1 MKLKDIR
8 QTFVI
13 GGLNIVIRSPQNLPF
28 LNDDRFDPFRGDT
41 TAADICWDYQI
52 ILPADLI
59 LPPLDPESDTLL
71 AQACR
76 IGRES
81 PLLAATQ
88 VKASLEQARE
98 HADQLVVEMHQEAVT
113 ILDFSTHRADMFFN
127 PDFGNQLRQ
136 HCIGP
141 AMLALFMPHFSAMLL
156 HASAVVRKGK
166 TAVFLAPDEGG
177 KTTAARNSP
186 EGTILC
192 DDQVLVR
199 QTHGG
204 FQASGTPW
212 GLYCN
217 SKLQAPLSGLF
228 LLEKSG
234 HFALNPLPPK
244 ELSRYLWEEHKNQLA
259 ILPPPLQAKAREITV
274 AISNSVP
281 SWKLSFSKDTIDW
294 EAIDNAMA
302 L

>member
-1 MKLKDIR
+1 MNGERFRHFQSDSRR
-8 QTFVI
+8 Q
-13 GGLNIVIRSPQNLPF
+13 
-28 LNDDRFDPFRGDT
+28 
-41 TAADICWDYQI
+41 
-52 ILPADLI
+52 DLVACFH
-59 LPPLDPESDTLL
+59 LLETEALCGEPLDPENDPRL
-71 AQACR
+71 APA
-76 IGRES
+76 GRRGTDS
-81 PLLAATQ
+81 PLLRSRQ
-88 VKASLEQARE
+88 VTSRLNQARA
-98 HADQLVVEMHQEAVT
+98 HSDWLFVEMLSETLT
-113 ILDFSTHRADMFFN
+113 ILDFKSNRADFFFN
-127 PDFGNQLRQ
+127 RGSGPEAGERS
-136 HCIGP
+136 IGP

-281 SWKLSFSKDTIDW
+281 SWKLSFSKDAIDW

-302 L
+302 P